1 MRAGAAEKKAAN
13 GRLVARP
20 IENGA
25 HGEELIEREFAV
37 KNVAA
42 GEPVGSFEILRSDD
56 LHGIDEIGQVRRV
69 GGESFDAGVAQVVA
83 AGLPVP
89 LSQLMWP
96 ELHGGG
102 ARGLFGGSGR
112 AEDGGWGGGVRHAG

>member
-69 GGESFDAGVAQVVA
+69 GGESFDDGVAQVVA
-83 AGLPVP
+83 AGGTASPSL
-89 LSQLMWP
+89 LLLWQT
-96 ELHGGG
+96 HI
-102 ARGLFGGSGR
+102 AR
-112 AEDGGWGGGVRHAG
+112 